1 MVGASPFQSDQ
12 RLRIAEQSAVSACNS
27 SWVNPSSNK
36 KAIFWSDVRSIVS
49 SVTRIYR
56 KSVQIVVINSSFV
69 GVEVGGGDQR
79 QLVLPIGDD
88 YFCRSHMVIIRYRR
102 CRIGYGSASRI
113 TEAKTD

>member
-1 MVGASPFQSDQ
+1 MEKPRPGSVGASPFQSDQ
-12 RLRIAEQSAVSACNS
+12 RLRIAGQSAVSACNS

-69 GVEVGGGDQR
+69 GV
-79 QLVLPIGDD
+79 
-88 YFCRSHMVIIRYRR
+88 
-102 CRIGYGSASRI
+102 
-113 TEAKTD
+113 